1 MIFIAAKCSVLVT
14 MKALLDV
21 FVEGLPKGQPRP
33 RARRAGKHIV
43 MYDPGT
49 ADDWTSAIRAA
60 ITDALDLE
68 ERWSVPMLLLKGAK
82 PPLSVTMHF
91 VFPRPKS
98 HLGTGRNSGVVKASA
113 PVIHTGKPAID
124 NAVKLV
130 LDALGTPKK
139 PLLYADDSC
148 VVSIV
153 ASKRWAKQDEP
164 SGLHLLITESGDQAV
179 VETT

>member
-1 MIFIAAKCSVLVT
+1 M
-14 MKALLDV
+14 
-21 FVEGLPKGQPRP
+21 
-33 RARRAGKHIV
+33 
-43 MYDPGT
+43 
-49 ADDWTSAIRAA
+49 
-60 ITDALDLE
+60 
-68 ERWSVPMLLLKGAK
+68 
-82 PPLSVTMHF
+82 
-91 VFPRPKS
+91 
-98 HLGTGRNSGVVKASA
+98 VKASA
-113 PVIHTGKPAID
+113 PVIHVKKPDLD